1 MKNSIKI
8 LICTLSIIIFGSVL
22 NAEEKKNIVHDS
34 LNGKIIELKEG
45 KVVDAKLSKDVEYY
59 VLYHSASW
67 WGGCK
72 SVTKQLVS
80 LNKKNNELGKKKKFQ
95 LVLVDYDRTKE
106 GLAKY
111 LKSSKMNWPAIKLD
125 QMKSVKKLTSLG
137 ETGFIPNVVLLKPDG
152 SMVSNN
158 KEEVIKKLE
167 KYTGS

>member
-1 MKNSIKI
+1 MKNPIKI